1 MGGVFGRFLSQG
13 LVLVRVG
20 ILLVEDIEF
29 DVHPDS
35 LAENLFHLVVDP
47 YHRSSGRTDVP
58 LAFIAVGLARDLEI
72 RKRSDMKV
80 DSATGVRIAKSVT
93 SQESQGLESP
103 ENKVP
108 SKQPA
113 GEPTSLRSGAGGDVL
128 VRLVPYAYGRPPK
141 LQRDRV
147 LRGTMI
153 V

>member
-35 LAENLFHLVVDP
+35 LAETLFHLVVDP
-47 YHRSSGRTDVP
+47 YHRSSSRTKVP
-58 LAFIAVGLARDLEI
+58 LALVVVGLARDLEI
-72 RKRSDMKV
+72 RKRSGMQV
-80 DSATGVRIAKSVT
+80 DSATGVRIAKRVT
-93 SQESQGLESP
+93 SQESEGLESP
-103 ENKVP
+103 ESNFP

-113 GEPTSLRSGAGGDVL
+113 GEPVGLRLRAGGDVL
-128 VRLVPYAYGRPPK
+128 VRLVPHAYGRPPK